1 MSVPSSTL
9 LAHPHPHHPAPD
21 RARRSH
27 FDDDDDQEVTA
38 ASIPRSSMS
47 SYPLPWSNFAP
58 IGGSAVGNNNN
69 NNNNNNSSA
78 GGVEGLAI
86 SMTGGQPQ
94 PDSRQVLAQLAGNVG
109 EARLVANTPPQA
121 SSSSSSSA
129 LSQPWFGGGSA
140 AAAAGIERTPHA
152 GFAAGPY
159 WNSYVLPSTEPAHRS
174 TFRGAADSSPSP
186 AQVTVASGLVG
197 GQPRHYGGLSASEP
211 RHYGGLSAS
220 EPRHYGGANY
230 SNKTSNANRNANAIL
245 RSSSPLLAL
254 PHAHAHAHAH
264 AVHDSPTRPQ
274 DLFTDSLHRA
284 NRNNYITGVYN
295 YRHGH
300 VGSSSGHVG
309 SSSGHVGSSEASIAQ
324 QQYSGGPLRARRST
338 EKSAHDAALS
348 PYQRRNVQHAHAHE
362 YATPARLT
370 PKEKRKLDE
379 RARVLAADA
388 CNYEGFKPM
397 REFFSY
403 GSDDEMW
410 EKVAKKSHY
419 ADHVFV
425 YYNKRTRHYCRPS
438 CSADKK
444 VAREDIEYHFKPD
457 GVARLAANKDIKA
470 CKRCHAD
477 QDGVVNTT
485 AIRIGEIARKLV
497 CSSREE
503 EESSLD
509 AAVAAASAPPRA
521 SLKDSADSCN
531 ISHFHFHR
539 QLKIV
544 CGITHGELVK
554 GVQAMQLQDEL
565 GKDSTEDGSQVAP
578 MVIDRILRGWS
589 LRRARRALG
598 GLTPQQFAAAGHQY
612 DVVLAVTET
621 PYGIISALIAENPLE
636 TRGMEAEQFSG
647 GAILGLAIGPNSEQR
662 MRTRFPSAK
671 RANDGAWEME
681 IREMVQSHIDGCD
694 REDDLP
700 RDVAPFVRR
709 VRVYY
714 GIRCALERRDP
725 SRLSFQTRATG
736 TKSPTKGGDATDASA
751 KWSAASAASAVSA
764 ASFDSGAKWS
774 RNARYDHH
782 DHQQVTSATAPATA
796 APTSAPAPTLPSLP
810 QTSALPSAV
819 QDRQAYSSRFGLDV
833 FPSST
838 LFSPSVSSPW
848 LGHLH
853 HNTSI
858 HDDSLPPPPLRPIS
872 SSFNAS
878 EPSLSSTFRF

>member
-9 LAHPHPHHPAPD
+9 LAQAQAHHPTPD
-21 RARRSH
+21 LARRNH
-27 FDDDDDQEVTA
+27 CDDDDKFTA

-47 SYPLPWSNFAP
+47 SYPLPWSNFASV
-58 IGGSAVGNNNN
+58 GGGNNNN
-69 NNNNNNSSA
+69 NTNA
-78 GGVEGLAI
+78 GVEGLAI
-86 SMTGGQPQ
+86 SMTGGQPL

-109 EARLVANTPPQA
+109 EARLAGNTPPQA
-121 SSSSSSSA
+121 SSSSSSSSSSSLA
-129 LSQPWFGGGSA
+129 QPWFNGGA
-140 AAAAGIERTPHA
+140 AIERTPHA
-152 GFAAGPY
+152 GFAGPY
-159 WNSYVLPSTEPAHRS
+159 WNSYVVPLTEHPHHPAGGGGGGGA
-174 TFRGAADSSPSP
+174 FRPAASSSPSP
-186 AQVTVASGLVG
+186 GQTTVASGLVG
-197 GQPRHYGGLSASEP
+197 GHPRQYGGASEP
-211 RHYGGLSAS
+211 RQ
-220 EPRHYGGANY
+220 YGGANY
-230 SNKTSNANRNANAIL
+230 KNNNAIL
-245 RSSSPLLAL
+245 RPSSPLLAP
-254 PHAHAHAHAH
+254 PHAPSHAPSHSL
-264 AVHDSPTRPQ
+264 HDSPTRPQ

-295 YRHGH
+295 YRHG
-300 VGSSSGHVG
+300 SGG
-309 SSSGHVGSSEASIAQ
+309 EASIAQQQ

-338 EKSAHDAALS
+338 EKSAHDAALA
-348 PYQRRNVQHAHAHE
+348 PYQRRVQHAPPAAAHAHE
-362 YATPARLT
+362 YAARLT

-388 CNYEGFKPM
+388 CNYDGFKPM

-403 GSDDEMW
+403 ASDDEMW

-457 GVARLAANKDIKA
+457 GVARLAANKEIKA

-497 CSSREE
+497 CSSRDEE
-503 EESSLD
+503 ELLD
-509 AAVAAASAPPRA
+509 ASSASASAPPPPPPPRA

-565 GKDSTEDGSQVAP
+565 GRDSTEDGSQVAP

-612 DVVLAVTET
+612 DVILAVTET
-621 PYGIISALIAENPLE
+621 PYGIISALIAESPLE

-647 GAILGLAIGPNSEQR
+647 GAILGLAIGLNSEQR

-671 RANDGAWEME
+671 RAHDGAWERE

-700 RDVAPFVRR
+700 RDVAP
-709 VRVYY
+709 Y
-714 GIRCALERRDP
+714 
-725 SRLSFQTRATG
+725 
-736 TKSPTKGGDATDASA
+736 
-751 KWSAASAASAVSA
+751 
-764 ASFDSGAKWS
+764 
-774 RNARYDHH
+774 
-782 DHQQVTSATAPATA
+782 TA
-796 APTSAPAPTLPSLP
+796 
-810 QTSALPSAV
+810 

-838 LFSPSVSSPW
+838 LFSPSISSPW

-853 HNTSI
+853 HNTGLASI
-858 HDDSLPPPPLRPIS
+858 HDESLPSSGPPGPPLPPIS
-872 SSFNAS
+872 SAFNAS
-878 EPSLSSTFRF
+878 SLSSTFRF